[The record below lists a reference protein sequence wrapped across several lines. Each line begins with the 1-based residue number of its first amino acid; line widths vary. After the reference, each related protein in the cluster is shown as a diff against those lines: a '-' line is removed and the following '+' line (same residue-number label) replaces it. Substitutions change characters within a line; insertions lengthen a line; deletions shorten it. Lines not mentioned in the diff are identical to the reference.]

1 MAGQWTP
8 CTCTATPRGRTAG
21 SWRRRSGSNCRSRTT
36 RRCRTSWGSTPR
48 ESAANPWP
56 SRSSCCSGTCSKRR
70 RDGQVGTV
78 SGMNHLTQDGPASGQ
93 PVPGPMTVVIV
104 DDHQMVLDGLKAML
118 APYRDQVEIVGESS
132 DPGRVVRL
140 VNDLKPDAVLL
151 DVRLRG
157 ASGLDLCAEILRV
170 TPGCKVVFLTVYDDE
185 QYLYQALRVGAAGF
199 LLKRIRGG
207 ELVDYLRRISDGE
220 VLIDPSLAG
229 RVALSAA
236 RLRSG
241 EFWPGAHLGLTQRE
255 SEVLSLLVAGLSNRA
270 VAMRLVVSEETVK
283 THSRGIYRKLGVSD
297 RAGAVAV
304 ALREGVFH

>member
-1 MAGQWTP
+1 MTQMGP
-8 CTCTATPRGRTAG
+8 GM
-21 SWRRRSGSNCRSRTT
+21 
-36 RRCRTSWGSTPR
+36 
-48 ESAANPWP
+48 
-56 SRSSCCSGTCSKRR
+56 
-70 RDGQVGTV
+70 GTV
-78 SGMNHLTQDGPASGQ
+78 HVMNGE
-93 PVPGPMTVVIV
+93 PMRLVIV

-118 APYRDQVEIVGESS
+118 GPYRQQVLVVGEAS
-132 DPGRVVRL
+132 DPAEAVHL
-140 VNDLKPDAVLL
+140 VTTLDPDAVLL

-157 ASGLDLCAEILRV
+157 ASGLDLCGDILAAR
-170 TPGCKVVFLTVYDDE
+170 PACKVVFLTVYDDE

-207 ELVDYLRRISDGE
+207 ELVDYLRRIADGE

-236 RLRSG
+236 RLHSG

-270 VAMRLVVSEETVK
+270 IAAKLVVSEETVK

-297 RAGAVAV
+297 RAAAVTV

>member
-1 MAGQWTP
+1 VT
-8 CTCTATPRGRTAG
+8 RGNLHGYR
-21 SWRRRSGSNCRSRTT
+21 
-36 RRCRTSWGSTPR
+36 
-48 ESAANPWP
+48 
-56 SRSSCCSGTCSKRR
+56 
-70 RDGQVGTV
+70 
-78 SGMNHLTQDGPASGQ
+78 SGMNGHTPH
-93 PVPGPMTVVIV
+93 PMRLVIV

-118 APYRDQVEIVGESS
+118 GPYRQQVQVVGEAS
-132 DPGRVVRL
+132 DPAEAVSL
-140 VNDLKPDAVLL
+140 VTSLDPDAVLL

-157 ASGLDLCAEILRV
+157 ASGLDLCGEILAAR
-170 TPGCKVVFLTVYDDE
+170 PACKVVFLTVYDDE

-207 ELVDYLRRISDGE
+207 ELVDYLRRIADGE
-220 VLIDPSLAG
+220 VLIDPALAG

-236 RLRSG
+236 RLHSG

-270 VAMRLVVSEETVK
+270 IAAKLVVSEETVK

-297 RAGAVAV
+297 RAAAVTV

>member
-1 MAGQWTP
+1 MTWTGAM
-8 CTCTATPRGRTAG
+8 T
-21 SWRRRSGSNCRSRTT
+21 
-36 RRCRTSWGSTPR
+36 
-48 ESAANPWP
+48 
-56 SRSSCCSGTCSKRR
+56 GTFP
-70 RDGQVGTV
+70 
-78 SGMNHLTQDGPASGQ
+78 GMNGQ
-93 PVPGPMTVVIV
+93 SSPIRLVIV

-118 APYRDQVEIVGESS
+118 RPYAGQVEVAGEASV
-132 DPGRVVRL
+132 PGEAVSLVTRL
-140 VNDLKPDAVLL
+140 APDAVLL

-157 ASGLDLCAEILRV
+157 VSGLDLCADILAAC
-170 TPGCKVVFLTVYDDE
+170 PSCKVVFLTVYDDE

-207 ELVDYLRRISDGE
+207 ELVEYLRRIGDGE

-236 RLRSG
+236 RLHSG

-270 VAMRLVVSEETVK
+270 IAAKLVVSEETVK

-297 RAGAVAV
+297 RAAAVTV